1 MYLTRFRFNTARA
14 GARKVLSSP
23 QVTHAAVMSA
33 FADEV
38 SSNPGGA
45 RVLWRVDHNAKTEV
59 YLYVVSP
66 AEPDLTHLVEQAGWP
81 KTGTWQTREYAPL
94 LDRLEE
100 GQTWAFRL
108 AANPVHSVR
117 VKDGQPTKRT
127 AHVTP
132 RHQMGWLL
140 ERQERLGFE
149 VPRREDG
156 AGARPEDAYELM
168 VHNRQARRFNKVE
181 QATGEPNRVP
191 LTSVTFDGR
200 LRITDPDTLR
210 HALVSGIGRA
220 KAYGCGLM
228 TLAPV

>member
-23 QVTHAAVMSA
+23 QVTHAAVMAS
-33 FADEV
+33 FADELP
-38 SSNPGGA
+38 SAPSGA
-45 RVLWRVDHNAKTEV
+45 RVLWRVDHTARTEV

-66 AEPDLTHLVEQAGWP
+66 AEPDLTHLVEEAGWP
-81 KTGTWQTREYAPL
+81 KTGTWQTREYTPL
-94 LDRLEE
+94 LDRLAQ

-108 AANPVHSVR
+108 TANPVHFVR

-140 ERQERLGFE
+140 ERQERLGLE
-149 VPRREDG
+149 VLRREG
-156 AGARPEDAYELM
+156 QAGPRPEDAYELM
-168 VHNRQARRFNKVE
+168 VHGRQARRFSKIE
-181 QATGEPNRVP
+181 QASGEPNRVP

-200 LRITDPDTLR
+200 LRITDADALR

>member
-23 QVTHAAVMSA
+23 QVTHAAVMAA
-33 FADEV
+33 FADELPNT
-38 SSNPGGA
+38 SSGA

-66 AEPDLTHLVEQAGWP
+66 VEPDFTHLVEEAGWP
-81 KTGTWQTREYAPL
+81 TTGTWQTRQYTPL
-94 LDRLEE
+94 LDRLAK
-100 GQTWAFRL
+100 GQMWEFRL
-108 AANPVHSVR
+108 TANPVHSVR

-149 VPRREDG
+149 IPRREG
-156 AGARPEDAYELM
+156 GKSEDTYELI
-168 VHNRQARRFNKVE
+168 VHDRRARRFNKVE
-181 QATGEPNRVP
+181 QATGKPNRVP
-191 LTSVTFDGR
+191 LASATFDGR
-200 LRITDPDTLR
+200 LRITDPDALR

>member
-33 FADEV
+33 FAEEV
-38 SSNPGGA
+38 PSASSGA
-45 RVLWRVDHNAKTEV
+45 RVLWRVDHNAKAEV

-66 AEPDLTHLVEQAGWP
+66 AEPDLTHLVEEAGWP
-81 KTGTWQTREYAPL
+81 RTGTWQTREYGPL
-94 LDRLEE
+94 LERLAE

-108 AANPVHSVR
+108 TANPVHSVR

-132 RHQMGWLL
+132 RHQMRWLL

-156 AGARPEDAYELM
+156 NVPRPEDAYELA
-168 VHNRQARRFNKVE
+168 VRDRQAYRFDKVE
-181 QATGEPNRVP
+181 RASGARNRVP
-191 LTSVTFDGR
+191 LTRATFDGR
-200 LRITDPDTLR
+200 LKVTDPDALR
-210 HALVSGIGRA
+210 NALVSGIGRA

>member
-23 QVTHAAVMSA
+23 QVTHAAVMAA
-33 FADEV
+33 FSEELP
-38 SSNPGGA
+38 SEPSGA
-45 RVLWRVDHNAKTEV
+45 RVLWRVDHTAKTEV

-66 AEPDLTHLVEQAGWP
+66 AEPDLTHLVEEAGWP
-81 KTGTWQTREYAPL
+81 RTGTWLTKEYTPL
-94 LDRLEE
+94 LERLAK
-100 GQTWAFRL
+100 GQTWEFRL
-108 AANPVHSVR
+108 TANPVHSVR

-132 RHQMGWLL
+132 RHQTGWLL

-149 VPRREDG
+149 VLRREDEVVP
-156 AGARPEDAYELM
+156 RPEDAYELR
-168 VHNRQARRFNKVE
+168 VHDRRARRFSKVE
-181 QATGEPNRVP
+181 RASGKQNQVP
-191 LTSVTFDGR
+191 LSSVTFDGR
-200 LRITDPDTLR
+200 LRVTDPDALR

-228 TLAPV
+228 TLATV